1 MYKDIKEIRAIK
13 GFEELTPVQ
22 RRLYLEFI
30 HEVLSDEFV
39 QTDHIELLRVQPSG
53 EGLEVKILKHEDG
66 KVQELSFE
74 SCSSAIFL

>member
-13 GFEELTPVQ
+13 GFEKLSQPQ
-22 RRLYLEFI
+22 RKLYLEFI

-39 QTDHIELLRVQPSG
+39 QTDHIELLQVRPSG
-53 EGLEVKILKHEDG
+53 GGLEVRLLKHEDG

-74 SCSSAIFL
+74 SKSCDII